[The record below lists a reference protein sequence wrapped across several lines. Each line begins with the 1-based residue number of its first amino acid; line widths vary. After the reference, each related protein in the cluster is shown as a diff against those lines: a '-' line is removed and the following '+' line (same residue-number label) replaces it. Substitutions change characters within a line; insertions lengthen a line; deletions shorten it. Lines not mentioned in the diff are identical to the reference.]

1 MDIYQIKQLLAEK
14 LNVDTSII
22 DNGLQPLLVVK
33 VTDLERIAAFLHGYE
48 QTYFDMLSC
57 ITAIDNGNVTNSLD
71 IMYNLYSIP
80 FNLLITLKVSIER
93 NFNEPIVPS
102 LSHIW
107 KTAEWHEREAYD
119 LVGIRFSNHPDLR
132 RILLPNDWE
141 GHPLQKDYK
150 LQEKYHGIKVEY

>member
-14 LNVDTSII
+14 LNVDTNII
-22 DNGLQPLLVVK
+22 ENGLQFLLVVK
-33 VTDLERIAAFLHGYE
+33 VADLERVAAFLHGHE

-57 ITAIDNGNVTNSLD
+57 ITAIDNGEAANSLD

-93 NFNEPIVPS
+93 NFDVPITPS

-107 KTAEWHEREAYD
+107 KTAEWHEREVYD
-119 LVGIRFSNHPDLR
+119 LIGIQFRNHPDLR
-132 RILLPNDWE
+132 RILLPNNWE
-141 GHPLQKDYK
+141 GHPLQKNYK